1 MKKEKR
7 EKGNPLLG
15 GKLIPSWNSNFQQ
28 SPSPISSRVS
38 TRFLLVSLSLLDE
51 ALIVSD
57 APLIAEVIF
66 LSRGRRLRDKKEGRA
81 SRILPSKDAGPLAF
95 NADASSPLIP
105 HGLPPTAIRSV
116 LGGGAPISRQDPVVA
131 QKDYPSCSRGYS
143 LRSKGLRVG

>member
-1 MKKEKR
+1 MKKCIDYSRKVAGYSNLIPPIRSSNSSFDLLTLRKEKKRKGRKENRLKKEKR

-66 LSRGRRLRDKKEGRA
+66 LSRGRRLRDKPGERAESESDFAFKGR
-81 SRILPSKDAGPLAF
+81 
-95 NADASSPLIP
+95 
-105 HGLPPTAIRSV
+105 RS
-116 LGGGAPISRQDPVVA
+116 ISF
-131 QKDYPSCSRGYS
+131 
-143 LRSKGLRVG
+143 

>member
-1 MKKEKR
+1 MKKCIDYSRKVAGYSNLIPPIRSSNSSFDLLTLRKEKKRKGRKENRLKKEKR

-66 LSRGRRLRDKKEGRA
+66 LSRGRRLRDKPGERGESESDFAFKGR
-81 SRILPSKDAGPLAF
+81 
-95 NADASSPLIP
+95 
-105 HGLPPTAIRSV
+105 RS
-116 LGGGAPISRQDPVVA
+116 ISF
-131 QKDYPSCSRGYS
+131 
-143 LRSKGLRVG
+143 